1 MTRWKTPSP
10 SPSPPKFLKSV
21 PSSTQLGGG
30 ACIIIDRVVKRVKN
44 QLLGA
49 EDKAREAG
57 DKLIT
62 ETREALMEYLEVE
75 DTGYAF

>member
-1 MTRWKTPSP
+1 M
-10 SPSPPKFLKSV
+10 
-21 PSSTQLGGG
+21 
-30 ACIIIDRVVKRVKN
+30 
-44 QLLGA
+44 
-49 EDKAREAG
+49 REAG